1 MKGQIQARE
10 AMYPAHHVHTSVDM
24 VVTDLAVIAFP
35 NDRARRTIETAP
47 PVSIAVSN
55 FDGKRLIEIAQTFLE
70 ESPISTS
77 NFMRARGA

>member
-10 AMYPAHHVHTSVDM
+10 AVYPADHVHTSVDM

-35 NDRARRTIETAP
+35 NDRASIIETAP

-55 FDGKRLIEIAQTFLE
+55 FDRKG
-70 ESPISTS
+70 P
-77 NFMRARGA
+77 